1 MRVRTLA
8 IATAVIAATGLALLV
23 SPTATAAPSAPAALR
38 DDFNGD
44 GIRDLVT
51 ATPKAPVEGKARAGH
66 VVVTYGSTS
75 GVSPS
80 RSVTIT
86 QNSPGV
92 PGAAEVSDQFGESV
106 TSGDVDGDGYADL
119 VVGSWLEGVGG
130 DNNKGLVTVVW
141 GGPGGLAHGGTA
153 VESPAAENASA
164 EDFAFGQGVAVAD
177 LDGDGGA
184 NLAVVSGT
192 RLWWFADGFTRTAPS
207 RALEAEGG
215 FGGATVAPDDVIAG
229 DFSDTDGADLVVHG
243 TDSSPS
249 GSGSWLGYYTGGPGG
264 VAYNK
269 DLAPGRTAIGGTAA
283 AGDIDRDG
291 YEDLVTG
298 QGGRLADDVPD
309 PSGGAGSVT
318 VRYGGPG
325 GPAAGRT
332 PITYHQG
339 TPGVPGDNE
348 LADNFGA
355 AVAVGDVT
363 GDGYADVAA
372 GAPYEDVSGVRNAG
386 NVVLL
391 KGGADGLTSAGA
403 QSFHQATAGVP
414 GAAEAGDH
422 FGSALH
428 TADVNG
434 NGKAD
439 VAISGSGE
447 DVTPGGYE
455 DGAVWVLRGSAAGLT
470 ASNATSFSA
479 PSFGFTFADC
489 TFGSVLSD

>member
-23 SPTATAAPSAPAALR
+23 SPTATAAPSAPAARR

-51 ATPKAPVEGKARAGH
+51 ATPKAPVDGKARAGH

-92 PGAAEVSDQFGESV
+92 PGAAEVSR
-106 TSGDVDGDGYADL
+106 
-119 VVGSWLEGVGG
+119 
-130 DNNKGLVTVVW
+130 
-141 GGPGGLAHGGTA
+141 
-153 VESPAAENASA
+153 
-164 EDFAFGQGVAVAD
+164 GVAVAD

-192 RLWWFADGFTRTAPS
+192 WLWWFADGFTRTAPS

-215 FGGATVAPDDVIAG
+215 FGGATVTPDDVIAG

-269 DLAPGRTAIGGTAA
+269 DLAPGRTATGGTAA

-291 YEDLVTG
+291 YADLVTG
-298 QGGRLADDVPD
+298 QGSRLADDVPD

-332 PITYHQG
+332 PVTYHQG

-391 KGGADGLTSAGA
+391 KGGADGLTTAGA

-489 TFGSVLSD
+489 KFGSVLSD